1 VPEQLLPK
9 LVNGIGI
16 VVVLVVSTQVA
27 VAVVVIITVT
37 ALHTDGVVKVV
48 RV

>member
-1 VPEQLLPK
+1 VPEQLLLN
-9 LVNGIGI
+9 LVNGITI
-16 VVVLVVSTQVA
+16 AVVLVVSTQVA